1 MKPQRQHV
9 TKRQRGLVVSY
20 ILYGIALMA
29 VVGAA
34 YARLS
39 SSQQEVVTVQN
50 TLEEVA
56 RQLELVKSKI
66 ILCGAIYG
74 DGNHGAFNARHPYP
88 VVDASGDYQD
98 VLSNVS
104 CPTLNGP
111 VSLGALSDGAP
122 LPVSPPDFDEWEYR
136 HTLADGIR
144 LVLSPRVAN
153 GAPTVRTRLLRRYTG
168 SAVAVGDTIEFVVLN

>member
-1 MKPQRQHV
+1 MKQQRQHV
-9 TKRQRGLVVSY
+9 TKRQLGIVVSY
-20 ILYGIALMA
+20 VLYGIALMA

-39 SSQQEVVTVQN
+39 TSQQQGLTVQN
-50 TLEEVA
+50 TVDEVA
-56 RQLELVKSKI
+56 RQLELIKSKV

-74 DGNHGAFNARHPYP
+74 DGDHGAFNARHPYP

-104 CPTLNGP
+104 CPASGSP
-111 VSLGALSDGAP
+111 VALSALSDGVP

-136 HTLADGIR
+136 HTLGGGIR
-144 LVLSPRVAN
+144 LVLRPRVSD
-153 GAPTVRTRLLRRYTG
+153 GAPTARNRLLRRYSG